1 MNGFLGSAG
10 NSNPSTSAL
19 PTRARQS
26 VTRHSGCASS
36 LSRKRV
42 ERIALAAAFFSF
54 PDKRELDVRTAAE
67 SDRLPNP
74 DSSVGWAGPKAKPA
88 GFPYNDRGP
97 KRLFDGACVPTSPL
111 VRIFASM
118 AVELK
123 TPKPGIEAAS
133 LTDVGRQRSNN
144 EDSYIYWEP
153 DSDEDFRR
161 KGRLAVVA
169 DGMGGYEGGQE
180 ASRLAVETVR
190 SVYDNVF
197 GGDPQDTLVEAFEAA
212 HQNIQR
218 FAQEHPQFYG
228 MGTTCTALS
237 IVDRQLSFAHVG
249 DSRLYLIRA
258 ETISR
263 LTRDHSYVG
272 RLVESGIVRS
282 EDAES
287 HPQRHILTAA
297 LGSGREV
304 TPNVPEHPFP
314 LEEGDT
320 LLLCTDGLWGLVG
333 DPDLARVVQANSP
346 AEACQKLVAMALER
360 GGPDNITVLVLRV
373 SA

>member
-1 MNGFLGSAG
+1 
-10 NSNPSTSAL
+10 
-19 PTRARQS
+19 
-26 VTRHSGCASS
+26 
-36 LSRKRV
+36 
-42 ERIALAAAFFSF
+42 
-54 PDKRELDVRTAAE
+54 
-67 SDRLPNP
+67 
-74 DSSVGWAGPKAKPA
+74 
-88 GFPYNDRGP
+88 
-97 KRLFDGACVPTSPL
+97 
-111 VRIFASM
+111 M
-118 AVELK
+118 AVDLK

-161 KGRLAVVA
+161 KGRLAVIA

-190 SVYDNVF
+190 SVYDNAF
-197 GGDPQDTLVEAFEAA
+197 AGDPQETLVGAFEAA

-228 MGTTCTALS
+228 MGTTCTALA

-258 ETISR
+258 ATISR

-304 TPNVPEHPFP
+304 TPNVPEHPCS
-314 LEEGDT
+314 LEEGDR

-333 DPDLARVVQANSP
+333 DADLARVVQSNPP

-360 GGPDNITVLVLRV
+360 GGPDNITLLVLRV